1 MDMQD
6 SDNYVLDVP
15 STVVSNMVPIAFL
28 ILIGVFVIVGV
39 QFIGTF
45 DSEEAK
51 LLGVLVWM
59 FSAVRLIGWVQ
70 MPNLEYKPRR

>member
-28 ILIGVFVIVGV
+28 ILISVFVIVGA

-59 FSAVRLIGWVQ
+59 FSVVRLMGWVQ
-70 MPNLEYKPRR
+70 MPNLEYKPRT

>member
-1 MDMQD
+1 MDIND
-6 SDNYVLDVP
+6 TDRYVLDVP
-15 STVVSNMVPIAFL
+15 STLVSNIAPIAFL
-28 ILIGVFVIVGV
+28 ILISVFVMVGA

-59 FSAVRLIGWVQ
+59 FSVVRLMGWVQ
-70 MPNLEYKPRR
+70 MPNLEYKPRT